1 MRGKTVRGDD
11 KLSSAI
17 LTAVHPFAGFRCSGD
32 RKSAPYCLFYRD
44 VFEFTDTPQ
53 IEEVMY
59 WNDESID
66 QFLDEQGDIVGM
78 NVECDEFDT
87 NMTV

>member
-1 MRGKTVRGDD
+1 MLVSGVA
-11 KLSSAI
+11 AI
-17 LTAVHPFAGFRCSGD
+17 GNQHPIVYFIAMS
-32 RKSAPYCLFYRD
+32 
-44 VFEFTDTPQ
+44 FEYTDTPQ
-53 IEEVMY
+53 IEELMY

-78 NVECDEFDT
+78 NVECNELDT

>member
-1 MRGKTVRGDD
+1 MLVSGVA
-11 KLSSAI
+11 AI
-17 LTAVHPFAGFRCSGD
+17 GNQHSIVYFIVMS
-32 RKSAPYCLFYRD
+32 
-44 VFEFTDTPQ
+44 FEFTDTPQ
-53 IEEVMY
+53 IEELMY

-78 NVECDEFDT
+78 NVECNELDT

>member
-1 MRGKTVRGDD
+1 MCSHPQNR
-11 KLSSAI
+11 LSHI
-17 LTAVHPFAGFRCSGD
+17 FFLIIMF
-32 RKSAPYCLFYRD
+32 
-44 VFEFTDTPQ
+44 FEFTDTPQ

>member
-1 MRGKTVRGDD
+1 MCSHPQNR
-11 KLSSAI
+11 LSYI
-17 LTAVHPFAGFRCSGD
+17 FFLIIMF
-32 RKSAPYCLFYRD
+32 
-44 VFEFTDTPQ
+44 FEFTDTPQ

>member
-1 MRGKTVRGDD
+1 MLVSGVA
-11 KLSSAI
+11 AI
-17 LTAVHPFAGFRCSGD
+17 GNQHPIVYFIVMSF
-32 RKSAPYCLFYRD
+32 K
-44 VFEFTDTPQ
+44 FTDTPQ
-53 IEEVMY
+53 IEELMY

-78 NVECDEFDT
+78 NVECNELDT

>member
-1 MRGKTVRGDD
+1 M
-11 KLSSAI
+11 
-17 LTAVHPFAGFRCSGD
+17 F
-32 RKSAPYCLFYRD
+32 PYAEPPLIYFFLIIMF
-44 VFEFTDTPQ
+44 FEFTDTPQ

-59 WNDESID
+59 WNDESIE

>member
-1 MRGKTVRGDD
+1 M
-11 KLSSAI
+11 
-17 LTAVHPFAGFRCSGD
+17 F
-32 RKSAPYCLFYRD
+32 
-44 VFEFTDTPQ
+44 FEFTDTSQ

>member
-1 MRGKTVRGDD
+1 M
-11 KLSSAI
+11 L
-17 LTAVHPFAGFRCSGD
+17 PFAGFRSSGD
-32 RKSAPYCLFYRD
+32 RKSAPYCLFYCN
-44 VFEFTDTPQ
+44 VFRVHRHPQ

>member
-1 MRGKTVRGDD
+1 MLVLGVA
-11 KLSSAI
+11 AI
-17 LTAVHPFAGFRCSGD
+17 GNQHPIVYFIVMF
-32 RKSAPYCLFYRD
+32 
-44 VFEFTDTPQ
+44 FEFTDTPQ

>member
-1 MRGKTVRGDD
+1 LLVSGVAATGNQ
-11 KLSSAI
+11 
-17 LTAVHPFAGFRCSGD
+17 HPFVYFIVM
-32 RKSAPYCLFYRD
+32 F
-44 VFEFTDTPQ
+44 FEFTDTPQ

>member
-1 MRGKTVRGDD
+1 M
-11 KLSSAI
+11 
-17 LTAVHPFAGFRCSGD
+17 F
-32 RKSAPYCLFYRD
+32 PYAEPPLIHFFLIIMF
-44 VFEFTDTPQ
+44 FEFTDTPQ

>member
-1 MRGKTVRGDD
+1 M
-11 KLSSAI
+11 I
-17 LTAVHPFAGFRCSGD
+17 
-32 RKSAPYCLFYRD
+32 
-44 VFEFTDTPQ
+44 FELTDTPQ
-53 IEEVMY
+53 IEEMMY

-66 QFLDEQGDIVGM
+66 QFLDEQGDIIGM

>member
-1 MRGKTVRGDD
+1 MLVSGVA
-11 KLSSAI
+11 AI
-17 LTAVHPFAGFRCSGD
+17 GNQHPIVYFIVMS
-32 RKSAPYCLFYRD
+32 
-44 VFEFTDTPQ
+44 FEYTDTPQ
-53 IEEVMY
+53 IEELMY

-78 NVECDEFDT
+78 NVECNELDT

>member
-1 MRGKTVRGDD
+1 MCSLTRNR
-11 KLSSAI
+11 LSQI
-17 LTAVHPFAGFRCSGD
+17 FFLIIMF
-32 RKSAPYCLFYRD
+32 
-44 VFEFTDTPQ
+44 FEFTDTPQ

-59 WNDESID
+59 WNDESIE

>member
-1 MRGKTVRGDD
+1 MCSLTRNR
-11 KLSSAI
+11 LSHI
-17 LTAVHPFAGFRCSGD
+17 FFLIIMF
-32 RKSAPYCLFYRD
+32 
-44 VFEFTDTPQ
+44 FEFTDTPQ

>member
-1 MRGKTVRGDD
+1 MLVSGVA
-11 KLSSAI
+11 AI
-17 LTAVHPFAGFRCSGD
+17 GNQHPIVYFIVMS
-32 RKSAPYCLFYRD
+32 
-44 VFEFTDTPQ
+44 FEFTDTPQ
-53 IEEVMY
+53 VEELMY

-78 NVECDEFDT
+78 NVECNELDT